1 MEGVVTIVKNFYTIG
16 EFARLLNVSEQ
27 TLRNWDESGKLVAHR
42 TLGGGHRRYTPA
54 QLAEFID
61 VDEDPNNIGG
71 QDKPLAEFIG
81 VDEYPNNIGGQ
92 DQQVVVY
99 IKVDVDVD
107 YYDYWEI
114 FDIVCKLGDYL
125 SSKYGDHYLV
135 YDDLSSAS
143 GQKLTDLPGYQR
155 LLDDLK
161 NNKVKK
167 LYLQVTNNNN
177 YREYLAI
184 QSVLGVKGVPVEV
197 LGPEGIN

>member
-1 MEGVVTIVKNFYTIG
+1 MCYTKLIKTYKNVKNSINKEGVVNIVKNFYTIG

-71 QDKPLAEFIG
+71 QD
-81 VDEYPNNIGGQ
+81 
-92 DQQVVVY
+92 QQVILY
-99 IKVDVDVD
+99 IKVDGYNESGGLLEVVG
-107 YYDYWEI
+107 
-114 FDIVCKLGDYL
+114 KLRDYL
-125 SSKYGDHYLV
+125 SSKYSNHYLV
-135 YDDLSSAS
+135 YVDLSR
-143 GQKLTDLPGYQR
+143 GQKLTDLPEYQR

-161 NNKVKK
+161 NNRVKK
-167 LYLQVTNNNN
+167 LYLQVTNNND
-177 YREYLAI
+177 YPEYLAI
-184 QSVLGVKGVPVEV
+184 KSVLEVKGVPVEV

>member
-1 MEGVVTIVKNFYTIG
+1 MCYTKLIKTYKNVKNTVNKEGVVTIVKNFYTIG
-16 EFARLLNVSEQ
+16 EFARLLNISEQ

-71 QDKPLAEFIG
+71 QD
-81 VDEYPNNIGGQ
+81 
-92 DQQVVVY
+92 QQVILY
-99 IKVDVDVD
+99 IKVDGYNESGGLLEVVG
-107 YYDYWEI
+107 
-114 FDIVCKLGDYL
+114 KLRDYL
-125 SSKYGDHYLV
+125 SSKYGNQYLV
-135 YDDLSSAS
+135 YVDLSR
-143 GQKLTDLPGYQR
+143 GQKLTDLPEYQR
-155 LLDDLK
+155 LLGDLE

-167 LYLQVTNNNN
+167 LYLQVTNNND
-177 YREYLAI
+177 YPEYLAI

>member
-1 MEGVVTIVKNFYTIG
+1 MVTIVKNFYTIG

-54 QLAEFID
+54 QLSEFID

-71 QDKPLAEFIG
+71 QD
-81 VDEYPNNIGGQ
+81 
-92 DQQVVVY
+92 QQVILYV
-99 IKVDVDVD
+99 KVDGYNESGGLLEVVG
-107 YYDYWEI
+107 
-114 FDIVCKLGDYL
+114 KLRDYL
-125 SSKYGDHYLV
+125 SSKYGNQYLV
-135 YDDLSSAS
+135 YVDLSR
-143 GQKLTDLPGYQR
+143 GQKLTELPEYQR

-167 LYLQVTNNNN
+167 LYLQVTNNKD
-177 YREYLAI
+177 YPEYLAI

>member
-1 MEGVVTIVKNFYTIG
+1 MEGVVTIMKNFYTIG

-71 QDKPLAEFIG
+71 QD
-81 VDEYPNNIGGQ
+81 
-92 DQQVVVY
+92 QQVVVY
-99 IKVDVDVD
+99 IKVDD
-107 YYDYWEI
+107 YNESWILLE
-114 FDIVCKLGDYL
+114 VVGELRDYL
-125 SSKYGDHYLV
+125 SSKYGNQYLV
-135 YDDLSSAS
+135 YVDITR
-143 GQKLTDLPGYQR
+143 GQKLTDLPEYQR
-155 LLDDLK
+155 LLDDLE

-167 LYLQVTNNNN
+167 LYLQVTNDND
-177 YREYLAI
+177 YPEYLAI

-197 LGPEGIN
+197 LEPVVII

>member
-1 MEGVVTIVKNFYTIG
+1 MCYTKLIKTYKNVKNTINKEGVVTIVKNFYTIG

-71 QDKPLAEFIG
+71 QD
-81 VDEYPNNIGGQ
+81 
-92 DQQVVVY
+92 QQVILY
-99 IKVDVDVD
+99 IKVDGYNESGGLLEVVG
-107 YYDYWEI
+107 
-114 FDIVCKLGDYL
+114 KLRDYL
-125 SSKYGDHYLV
+125 SSKYGNHYLV
-135 YDDLSSAS
+135 YVDLSR
-143 GQKLTDLPGYQR
+143 GQKLTDLPEYQR
-155 LLDDLK
+155 LLGDLE

-167 LYLQVTNNNN
+167 LYLQVTNNND
-177 YREYLAI
+177 YPEYLAI
-184 QSVLGVKGVPVEV
+184 KSVLGVKGVPVEV